1 MTSPMN
7 TTNTS
12 LQTVALSDDI
22 QIGTYCQVGLSILII
37 IANLMNFFVIRR
49 KFPTILVFQ
58 IQQIDSLVT
67 SVCQIGYIGILF
79 SSISNAPN
87 VYICT
92 AATSLVQIS
101 FFHFLLSNLFMV
113 TGRYVWVGLDSFSA
127 FSVDFF
133 ILFFQA
139 YESQGSF

>member
-1 MTSPMN
+1 MSPMN
-7 TTNTS
+7 TNP
-12 LQTVALSDDI
+12 LQTIVFSDDT
-22 QIGTYCQVGLSILII
+22 QIATYCQVGLSIVTMIGNLI
-37 IANLMNFFVIRR
+37 NFFVIRK

-67 SVCQIGYIGILF
+67 SICQIGYIGILF
-79 SSISNAPN
+79 SSISNTPN
-87 VYICT
+87 ANICT